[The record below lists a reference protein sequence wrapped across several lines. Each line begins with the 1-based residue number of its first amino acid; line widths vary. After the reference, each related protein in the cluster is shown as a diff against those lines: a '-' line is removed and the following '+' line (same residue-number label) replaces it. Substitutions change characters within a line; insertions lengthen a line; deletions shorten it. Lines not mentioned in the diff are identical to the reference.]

1 MIVPV
6 TTGATLS
13 PTLSTSVTVVWLL
26 QASVMVYVR
35 VITSG
40 QVPVDVSVNATTK
53 LASVVQLSEIVI
65 PNVSSPATV
74 VCAAGAAVI
83 EQPDRTFKEIVPV
96 TTGEI
101 LSPTFII

>member
-13 PTLSTSVTVVWLL
+13 PTLITSVTVVWLL
-26 QASVMVYVR
+26 QASVMVYVL

-40 QVPVDVSVNATTK
+40 HVPIDVSVNATTK
-53 LASVVQLSEIVI
+53 LASAVQLSAIVI

-74 VCAAGAAVI
+74 VCAAGASVATQPVI
-83 EQPDRTFKEIVPV
+83 V
-96 TTGEI
+96 
-101 LSPTFII
+101 